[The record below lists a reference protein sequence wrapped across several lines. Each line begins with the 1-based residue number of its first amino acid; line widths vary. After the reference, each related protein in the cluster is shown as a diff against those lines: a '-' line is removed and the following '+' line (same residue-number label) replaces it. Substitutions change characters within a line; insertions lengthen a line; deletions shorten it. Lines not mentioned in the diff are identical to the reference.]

1 MCLTQ
6 LRLFVVAKWYS
17 SKNKFVN
24 FPCPSFWSAK
34 THLPAQESS
43 ESTGAADGHK
53 AGSSW
58 NQSWEVPLWDC
69 ILQSCKPFDRKG
81 KVAVRS
87 GSYLFHVILLYLSD
101 FVVCT
106 SNSFLGSSTRK
117 QRCLCPRSL
126 TQFAFGQFLTP
137 TSGLQLSLIVWQP
150 ALVPA
155 GFISDWNDGSGT
167 YQLHSLELGALK
179 QSGS

>member
-1 MCLTQ
+1 MPIILGQQRHTCLPRRALKAQEQQTAT
-6 LRLFVVAKWYS
+6 RLARPGIRVGKCHCETVS
-17 SKNKFVN
+17 SKAASPLIGKEKLQTGLVLI
-24 FPCPSFWSAK
+24 SFM
-34 THLPAQESS
+34 
-43 ESTGAADGHK
+43 
-53 AGSSW
+53 
-58 NQSWEVPLWDC
+58 
-69 ILQSCKPFDRKG
+69 
-81 KVAVRS
+81 
-87 GSYLFHVILLYLSD
+87 LYLSD

-155 GFISDWNDGSGT
+155 GFISD
-167 YQLHSLELGALK
+167 
-179 QSGS
+179 